1 MNPNESLI
9 LTRIRW
15 LLIFIFPISIVV
27 DLISGFFTLQLQTYI
42 PIGQWLRVLIM
53 ACALYLLTKRVRT
66 ILIWVIL
73 SPVLFFILASP
84 LWMIIGG
91 IEPTR
96 GYNLGVEIDSFSKI
110 LYFLTIVTFFIVYKE
125 EIRKQHILRIISN
138 YGFFIAGALIISF
151 VTGYGNHTHN
161 AAYGFGTKSY
171 FKAGNDL
178 SLTILYASVTSSLYM
193 FSHFGW
199 KRALITLTISL
210 STILIGTRVGVI
222 GIAIWMTILM
232 CYILF
237 IYYPKERRTRKKLR
251 FYKPV
256 IFFGYILCIITAT
269 NYLWTSFDNYML
281 KRFSMAGIKT
291 ARSRLTDPALEYI
304 GNLEWY
310 EAIFGRGMAS
320 LYHYV
325 AKSIRFNSDFRMV
338 EADFHELMGGY
349 GLLGIIVCISPFV
362 YFMFKALK
370 GYFQRP
376 DFRKFAVLFVTLS
389 FLAVAYTAGHCFRN
403 TMVAPIY
410 GYMVSL
416 MYYGEKRFTDQ

>member
-15 LLIFIFPISIVV
+15 LLIFIFPVSIIV
-27 DLISGFFTLQLQTYI
+27 DFISGFFTLQLHTYI
-42 PIGQWLRVLIM
+42 PIGQWLRALIM

-66 ILIWVIL
+66 ILIWVVL
-73 SPVLFFILASP
+73 SPVLFFILSSP

-91 IEPTR
+91 IEPAH

-125 EIRKQHILRIISN
+125 EIRKQQILRIISN

-151 VTGYGNHTHN
+151 VTGYGNNTHS

-193 FSHFGW
+193 FSHLGW

-210 STILIGTRVGVI
+210 STILIGTRVGII
-222 GIAIWMTILM
+222 GIAIWMTMLI
-232 CYILF
+232 CYIVF
-237 IYYPKERRTRKKLR
+237 IYHPKERRTRKRLQL
-251 FYKPV
+251 YKPV
-256 IFFGYILCIITAT
+256 IFFGYILCMSVVT
-269 NYLWTSFDNYML
+269 NYLWSSFDKYML
-281 KRFSMAGIKT
+281 KRFSMAGIET

-304 GNLEWY
+304 GNLEWH

-325 AKSIRFNSDFRMV
+325 AKSISFNSDFRMV

-349 GLLGIIVCISPFV
+349 GLLGVIVCISPFV

-389 FLAVAYTAGHCFRN
+389 FLAVAYMAGHCFRN

-416 MYYGEKRFTDQ
+416 MYYGKKRFTDQ